1 MIFVIASKVLG
12 DGPREEEDEYNGGG
26 DPKGPVQVG
35 ISVQDVEEGS
45 ARIEG

>member
-1 MIFVIASKVLG
+1 MAVRKVLG

-26 DPKGPVQVG
+26 DPKWPVQVRV
-35 ISVQDVEEGS
+35 SVQNVEEGG